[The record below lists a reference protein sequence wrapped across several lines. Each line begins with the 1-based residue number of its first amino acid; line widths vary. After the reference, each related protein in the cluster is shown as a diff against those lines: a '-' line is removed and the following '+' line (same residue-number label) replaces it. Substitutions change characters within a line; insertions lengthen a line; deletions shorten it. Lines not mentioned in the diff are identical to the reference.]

1 LADVAPF
8 RLLVHDGVISRFP
21 GLEVRALRFSARVR
35 QEGYPF
41 GQQLEEVKK
50 RLGLQ
55 PSSLKDHPII
65 RAYRDFYW
73 RLGIDPTK
81 QRPSSEAL
89 ARRLLAQ
96 GDLPRINSVVDAGN
110 IASAETLIAIG
121 LYDLDEVRG
130 VPLLRWAR
138 QGERFEDIT
147 GRSIALGE
155 NNLVL
160 ADELGIM
167 HVYPYRD
174 SFRTRI
180 RASTQRVLA
189 VACGVP
195 GIGTEL
201 LDRALERV
209 VQLVRLFGA

>member
-1 LADVAPF
+1 LADAGPYPLIMQDEVSA
-8 RLLVHDGVISRFP
+8 RFP
-21 GLEVRALRFSARVR
+21 GLRMRALRFTAKVR
-35 QEGYPF
+35 EEGYPF
-41 GQQLEEVKK
+41 GQQLEEARR
-50 RLGLQ
+50 RLSLT

-81 QRPSSEAL
+81 QRPSSEGL

-96 GDLPRINSVVDAGN
+96 GRLPRINSVVDAGN

-138 QGERFEDIT
+138 RGEQFEDIT
-147 GRSIALGE
+147 GKRFSLGE
-155 NNLVL
+155 NNIVL
-160 ADELGIM
+160 ADELGII
-167 HVYPYRD
+167 HVFPYRD

-180 RASTQRVLA
+180 KGSTQRVLA

-195 GIGTEL
+195 GIGEEHL
-201 LDRALERV
+201 ERALARV
-209 VQLVRLFGA
+209 VELVRLFGS